1 MALHGPIH
9 DLVPA
14 LNLQIYAMLFTIEAG
29 LRELIIEELSIVT
42 GPKWLSVL
50 PTDVQAKCLKGP
62 ENDSAAGW
70 TSYVDHHP
78 LYYVDFPDLA
88 KTITSTTLWR
98 TVFSRVFSDKDLLF
112 TDLRKLEPVR
122 NKIAHNRTATQTD
135 FDIISAVAGSLVAQI
150 GEDRYRRLVT
160 QCTKAPPLIQTL
172 ETLRNDIAT
181 VNGALL
187 TITVTPPLAT
197 WPQISG
203 KWWLSTEY
211 LNGSRPSTRRE
222 SLATEIEGLRRQ
234 IESKEKTLI
243 NIPPEA
249 APVPGPDLV
258 AALAQLFALYDQ
270 FCQLPR
276 GRGTGHRIEQWAA
289 DNQLH
294 TAITD
299 AEKALDTLM
308 KGLTND

>member
-1 MALHGPIH
+1 MAPYGPIH
-9 DLVPA
+9 ELVPD
-14 LNLQIYAMLFTIEAG
+14 LNLRIYATLFTIESG
-29 LRELIIEELSIVT
+29 LRELIIEELSNEA
-42 GPKWLSVL
+42 GAQWRSRL
-50 PTDVQAKCLKGP
+50 PADVELKCRKGP
-62 ENDSAAGW
+62 ESDSAAGW

-88 KTITSTTLWR
+88 KTIASMWR
-98 TVFSRVFSDKDLLF
+98 PVFQQVFSDKDVLAA
-112 TDLRKLEPVR
+112 DLRKLEPVR

-135 FDIISAVAGSLVAQI
+135 LDIISAVSGSLTAQI
-150 GEDRYRRLVT
+150 GEDRYRRLIT
-160 QCTKAPPLIQTL
+160 QCTKAPPLIETL

-181 VNGALL
+181 VNGALS

-197 WPQISG
+197 WPKISG

-222 SLATEIEGLRRQ
+222 SLATEIEGLRRT
-234 IESKEKTLI
+234 IESKEKTLS
-243 NIPPEA
+243 NIPPET

-258 AALAQLFALYDQ
+258 AKLAQLFALYDQ
-270 FCQLPR
+270 FCQIPR

-299 AEKALDTLM
+299 AEKALDTLI